1 MIVNL
6 TYSFL
11 AKRMRMKLASVG
23 QRSPSALFR
32 KAVASAFLLCM
43 AICGIPSLSGA
54 ADSRTWV
61 IRLSVIDEKNQPV
74 ADATIELRLG
84 DKLAITAKTDTTG
97 NATLRVDVP
106 GTYSLGIQKK
116 GYLPTET
123 ALEVS
128 EGSAAQDIDVVL
140 SAAALSKQSVEVK
153 GEASN
158 PITETSSGATTLAPT
173 KAKDTP
179 LLPATLVDALPLI
192 PGIVR
197 GPDGSVRIAGFGED
211 HSALL
216 INSVDVTDP
225 ATGGFGL
232 SVPIDSV
239 QTIEVSEMPYLAEY
253 GRFTAGVVAADTRRG
268 GEKWD
273 YSLNDPFP
281 DFFIRSGHLDGVRDA
296 APRFNLSGPI
306 IANRLYFLE
315 GVEYL
320 LDKQEVRTLPFAQSL
335 STSKAFNSFTQFD
348 AILSAHQTLT
358 GSFHFAPHTLQY
370 AGLDYFNPQPVTPN
384 ADFHE
389 TTGTLTDR
397 LALGGGLLES
407 TVSSRVVS
415 SGITAQGTADMVLTP
430 IGNLGNYFSQESRHA
445 NRFEWIEEWTARTFH
460 FAGQHTLKFGSV
472 LGHSENVG
480 HFNARPVLIDDASG
494 NLLQQINFSGAGAF
508 DLADVEPAAFAQDHW
523 VLNSHLA
530 IDAGLRL
537 EAQTITYTTRA
548 APRAGFEWTPD
559 VGKTIVRGGIG
570 VFYDSVPLDV
580 YAFNSYPQQTITT
593 YNSSGVPVG
602 PPVQYLNLT
611 AQAAQSAFPFIDS
624 AQKNGNFAPYSV
636 AWNAAFERSV
646 NRFLLLRVKYLQS
659 HEQGMITLRPEVIQ
673 NQNAFVLGASGSA
686 HTRQAE
692 FTARIGAASNRQF
705 FFSYVRQYAHGDISD
720 ANSYLGNYPFP
731 VVRNG
736 LTASL
741 PSEIP
746 NRFLLWG
753 SYAFPRK
760 IMVTPHVEL
769 RNGFP
774 YQPTDVFQQYVAAT
788 YGPQYRFP
796 KYFSLDLRVS
806 KDIQVDPKHAV
817 RLSGTV
823 RNLTNHFNPLEVHS
837 NIADPQYGDFFGNT
851 GRRFVLDFDVLF

>member
-1 MIVNL
+1 
-6 TYSFL
+6 
-11 AKRMRMKLASVG
+11 MRMKLAGVG
-23 QRSPSALFR
+23 QRSPTALFR
-32 KAVASAFLLCM
+32 KAVPSAFLLCM
-43 AICGIPSLSGA
+43 AICGVPSLSGA

-61 IRLSVIDEKNQPV
+61 IRLSVIEEKNLPV
-74 ADATIELRLG
+74 PNATVELRVG
-84 DKLAITAKTDTTG
+84 DKLVSTASTDDTG
-97 NATLRVDVP
+97 KMTLRINIP
-106 GTYSLGIQKK
+106 GTYSLSIQKK
-116 GYLPTET
+116 GYLQAET
-123 ALEVS
+123 AVEVS
-128 EGSAAQDIDVVL
+128 EGSAAQDIAVVL
-140 SAAALSKQSVEVK
+140 SAAPLSKQSVEVK
-153 GEASN
+153 GEAAN
-158 PITETSSGATTLAPT
+158 PIAETSSGVTTLVPT

-179 LLPATLVDALPLI
+179 LRPATLVDALPLI

-197 GPDGSVRIAGFGED
+197 GPDGSVRIAGFGGD

-216 INSVDVTDP
+216 VNSLDVTDP

-296 APRFNLSGPI
+296 APRFNFSGPI

-315 GVEYL
+315 GAEYL
-320 LDKQEVRTLPFAQSL
+320 LNKQEVYTLPFPESL
-335 STSKAFNSFTQFD
+335 STSKAFNSFTQID
-348 AILSAHQTLT
+348 AILSPNQTLT
-358 GSFHFAPHTLQY
+358 GSLHFAPHSQQY

-384 ADFHE
+384 ADFQE
-389 TTGTLTDR
+389 NTGTLTHR
-397 LALGGGLLES
+397 LAIGGGLLQS
-407 TVSSRVVS
+407 TISSRVVS
-415 SGITAQGTADMVLTP
+415 SGITAQEAADMVLTP
-430 IGNLGNYFSQESRHA
+430 TGNLGNYFSQESRRA
-445 NRFEWIEEWTARTFH
+445 NRFEWIEEWTPRTFH

-480 HFNARPVLIDDASG
+480 HFNARPVLIEDSG
-494 NLLQQINFSGAGAF
+494 GHLLQQINFSGAGAF
-508 DLADVEPAAFAQDHW
+508 DLADTEPAAFAQDHW

-559 VGKTIVRGGIG
+559 LGKTVVRGGIG

-580 YAFNSYPQQTITT
+580 YAFNSYPRQTITT

-602 PPVQYLNLT
+602 PPVQYFNLT
-611 AQAAQSAFPFIDS
+611 AQAAQSTFPFIDS
-624 AQKNGNFAPYSV
+624 AQKGGNFAPYSV
-636 AWNAAFERSV
+636 AWNLAFERSV
-646 NRFLLLRVKYLQS
+646 RRFLLLRVKYLQG
-659 HEQGMITLRPEVIQ
+659 HEQNMILLQPQVVQ
-673 NQNAFVLGASGSA
+673 NHNAFVLGDSGQA
-686 HTRQAE
+686 RTRQTE
-692 FTARIGAASNRQF
+692 FTARIGGASNRQF
-705 FFSYVRQYAHGDISD
+705 FFSYVRQYAHGDISE

-731 VVRNG
+731 VVRDS
-736 LTASL
+736 LMASL

-760 IMVTPHVEL
+760 ITVTPHVEL

-774 YQPTDVFQQYVAAT
+774 YQPTDVFQQYAAAT
-788 YGPQYRFP
+788 YGAQYRFP
-796 KYFSLDLRVS
+796 RYFSLDLRVS

-817 RLSGTV
+817 RLSGAV

-837 NIADPQYGDFFGNT
+837 NIADPEYGNFFGTT
-851 GRRFVLDFDVLF
+851 GRRFVFDFDVLF

>member
-1 MIVNL
+1 
-6 TYSFL
+6 
-11 AKRMRMKLASVG
+11 MRMKTARIGHRLWSV
-23 QRSPSALFR
+23 LLR
-32 KAVASAFLLCM
+32 KAGAVAFLICM
-43 AICGIPSLSGA
+43 AICGVADASGTS
-54 ADSRTWV
+54 DFRTGV
-61 IRLSVIDEKNQPV
+61 INLSVIDEKNLPV
-74 ADATIELRLG
+74 PSATVEVRASG
-84 DKLAITAKTDTTG
+84 KLVNTFSTSATG
-97 NATLRVDVP
+97 KVALMINAP
-106 GTYSLGIQKK
+106 GTYSLTIQKK
-116 GYLPTET
+116 GYLRTET

-128 EGSAAQDIDVVL
+128 EGNAVQDVDVVL
-140 SAAALSKQSVEVK
+140 SAAPLSQQTVEVK

-158 PITETSSGATTLAPT
+158 PITETSSGPTTLAPT

-179 LLPATLVDALPLI
+179 LRPATLVDALPLI

-216 INSVDVTDP
+216 VNSVDVSDP
-225 ATGGFGL
+225 ATGAFGL

-253 GRFTAGVVAADTRRG
+253 GRFTAGVVAAETRRG
-268 GEKWD
+268 GEKWG

-296 APRFNLSGPI
+296 APRFNVSGPI
-306 IANRLYFLE
+306 VANRLYFLE
-315 GVEYL
+315 GAEYL
-320 LDKQEVRTLPFAQSL
+320 LNKQEVRTLPFAQSL
-335 STSKAFNSFTQFD
+335 STSTAFNSFTQFD
-348 AILSAHQTLT
+348 AILSANQTLT
-358 GSFHFAPHTLQY
+358 GSFHIAPHSQQY
-370 AGLDYFNPQPVTPN
+370 VGLDYFNPQPVTPN

-397 LALGGGLLES
+397 LAIGGGLLQS
-407 TVSSRVVS
+407 TIASRVVS

-430 IGNLGNYFSQESRHA
+430 TGNLGNYFSQEARRA
-445 NRFEWIEEWTARTFH
+445 NRFEWIEEWTPRTFH

-480 HFNARPVLIDDASG
+480 HFYARPVLIDDAG
-494 NLLQQINFSGAGAF
+494 GHLLQQINFSGAGAF
-508 DLADVEPAAFAQDHW
+508 DLADLEPAVFAQDHW

-559 VGKTIVRGGIG
+559 AGKTVVRGGIG

-580 YAFNSYPQQTITT
+580 YAFNSYPEQTITT

-602 PPVQYLNLT
+602 PPVEYINLT
-611 AQAAQSAFPFIDS
+611 AQAAQSHFPFIHS
-624 AQKNGNFAPYSV
+624 AQKSGNFAPYSV
-636 AWNAAFERSV
+636 AWNVAFERAV
-646 NRFLLLRVKYLQS
+646 NRFLLLRLKYLES
-659 HEQGMITLRPEVIQ
+659 HEQDAITLQPEVVQ

-686 HTRQAE
+686 HARQAE
-692 FTARIGAASNRQF
+692 FTARIGAVSNRQF
-705 FFSYVRQYAHGDISD
+705 FFSYVRQYARGDIND

-731 VVRNG
+731 VVRES
-736 LTASL
+736 LVASL

-760 IMVTPHVEL
+760 ILVTPHAEL

-774 YQPTDVFQQYVAAT
+774 YQPLDVFQQYAAAAS
-788 YGPQYRFP
+788 GPQYRFP
-796 KYFSLDLRVS
+796 KYFSLNLRVS

-817 RLSGTV
+817 RLSGTIN
-823 RNLTNHFNPLEVHS
+823 NLTNHFNPLEVHS
-837 NIADPQYGDFFGNT
+837 NIADPQYGAFFGNYS
-851 GRRFVLDFDVLF
+851 RRFVLDFDVLF